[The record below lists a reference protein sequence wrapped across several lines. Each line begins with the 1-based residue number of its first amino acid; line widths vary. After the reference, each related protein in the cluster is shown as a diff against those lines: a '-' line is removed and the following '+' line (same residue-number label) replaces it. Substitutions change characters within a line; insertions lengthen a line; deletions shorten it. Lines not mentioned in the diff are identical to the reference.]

1 MTPALRALGLS
12 CSSMSGGA
20 RISEGPARLHLL
32 ALEKE
37 WGGGRTGEAAES
49 VNHGRAADVAG
60 DAADGGLDLVER
72 QESAGWWRHHQ
83 RCAILNIVYHLRQC
97 WRNRRATIPPH
108 DSCRRDAARSRTRG
122 RHRDGGTAAGRTP
135 ARSSI
140 ERPVVAQYR
149 SADRRTIDRR
159 GRKYREAARYYF
171 GATGGGLW
179 KTTDG
184 GTAWQPV
191 TDGQINSSSVGAA
204 AVSASNPDVVYI
216 GMGESELRGS
226 VMQGD
231 GVYRSADAGR
241 TWRHSGLAD
250 TLTISRIRVHPSNPD
265 LVYVAAL
272 GDPTQPSRARGV
284 YRSSDGGTTWKQ
296 ILFRDEQSGAV
307 DLAIDPQNPSTIYAT
322 LWQVR
327 RQPWQL
333 WSGGPGS
340 GLFKS
345 TDGGDTWTDL
355 TASPGMPAGPIGKIG
370 IAIAGAD
377 PRRLFAVIEAKAGGL
392 YRSDDAGAR
401 WTLVNGN
408 RDLWQRSF
416 YFNRIAADP
425 RDRDLVY
432 VLNFMLARSGDAGAT
447 YQLIEGST
455 SITTT
460 SGSIRR
466 TRCA

>member
-1 MTPALRALGLS
+1 
-12 CSSMSGGA
+12 
-20 RISEGPARLHLL
+20 
-32 ALEKE
+32 
-37 WGGGRTGEAAES
+37 
-49 VNHGRAADVAG
+49 
-60 DAADGGLDLVER
+60 
-72 QESAGWWRHHQ
+72 
-83 RCAILNIVYHLRQC
+83 
-97 WRNRRATIPPH
+97 
-108 DSCRRDAARSRTRG
+108 
-122 RHRDGGTAAGRTP
+122 
-135 ARSSI
+135 
-140 ERPVVAQYR
+140 
-149 SADRRTIDRR
+149 
-159 GRKYREAARYYF
+159 
-171 GATGGGLW
+171 
-179 KTTDG
+179 
-184 GTAWQPV
+184 
-191 TDGQINSSSVGAA
+191 
-204 AVSASNPDVVYI
+204 
-216 GMGESELRGS
+216 MGESELRGN

-284 YRSSDGGTTWKQ
+284 YRSRDGGTTWKQ

-307 DLAIDPQNPSTIYAT
+307 DLAIDPQNPSTVYAT

-355 TASPGMPAGPIGKIG
+355 TSSPGMPAGPIGKIG

-447 YQLIEGST
+447 YQLIEGSHVDYHDIWIDPSNPLRMIVANDGGASISVNGGKTWTGQRYPTAQLYRVETTADFPYHVAACQQDDMSVVVPAHQSRIRRSCTRSAAARAAGWRRIPRSRT
-455 SITTT
+455 S
-460 SGSIRR
+460 SSPDRR
-466 TRCA
+466 TR